1 MVRTSPHVLICSG
14 GPDIY
19 CDNYGPCNKEVHVR
33 FLESAALP
41 SGHEPLYL
49 VRCVMRFRV
58 AYVWI
63 DPLGVANTYDFKW
76 VVNLH
81 WWQKNLIQRQWT
93 EELILIVFSYIC
105 IESRNSWA
113 RSIMWT
119 FFTCSINVALL
130 TYMSWHK
137 GHLRAI
143 IVSNLFSKFY
153 QDVIQYLQTSDQN
166 FTTIFNHLF
175 PPTIPFLSEKGFS

>member
-1 MVRTSPHVLICSG
+1 MRDAFACS
-14 GPDIY
+14 
-19 CDNYGPCNKEVHVR
+19 
-33 FLESAALP
+33 
-41 SGHEPLYL
+41 
-49 VRCVMRFRV
+49 
-58 AYVWI
+58 VWI

-153 QDVIQYLQTSDQN
+153 QGVIQYLQTSLTKTSRR
-166 FTTIFNHLF
+166 FLTTCSRR
-175 PPTIPFLSEKGFS
+175 PFHFFLKWVLADDKQQVKVDE

>member
-1 MVRTSPHVLICSG
+1 MAHGNMQIWNKLHRKFKKKQWPAVHTRKSIVIIMV
-14 GPDIY
+14 
-19 CDNYGPCNKEVHVR
+19 
-33 FLESAALP
+33 
-41 SGHEPLYL
+41 L
-49 VRCVMRFRV
+49 VRCVMRLRV
-58 AYVWI
+58 
-63 DPLGVANTYDFKW
+63 LSGVANTYDFKW

-153 QDVIQYLQTSDQN
+153 QGVIQYLQTSDQN
-166 FTTIFNHLF
+166 FTTIFKFQPLVPADHF
-175 PPTIPFLSEKGFS
+175 FLKRVLADDKQQVKVDE

>member
-1 MVRTSPHVLICSG
+1 MAQGNMQIW
-14 GPDIY
+14 
-19 CDNYGPCNKEVHVR
+19 NKSHRKLKKTMASSTRKSIVV
-33 FLESAALP
+33 
-41 SGHEPLYL
+41 L
-49 VRCVMRFRV
+49 VRCVMRLRV
-58 AYVWI
+58 AYIWI

-153 QDVIQYLQTSDQN
+153 QGVIQYLQTSDQN

-175 PPTIPFLSEKGFS
+175 PPTIPFLSEKGFSWW